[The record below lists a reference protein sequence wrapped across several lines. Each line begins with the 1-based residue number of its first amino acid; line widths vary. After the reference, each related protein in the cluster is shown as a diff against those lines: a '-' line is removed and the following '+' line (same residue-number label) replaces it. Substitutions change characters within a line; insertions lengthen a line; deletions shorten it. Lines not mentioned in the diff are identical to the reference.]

1 MEKHKKLGIVR
12 KTANEEYD
20 KMATSDLSH
29 KFQMLNGYIEVEPDQ
44 QMRQCLMSVERTK
57 RLSIWHDHSKVMN
70 GVYG

>member
-1 MEKHKKLGIVR
+1 MEKHEKLGIVR

-29 KFQMLNGYIEVEPDQ
+29 KFQMLYGYIEVEPCHPMMQ
-44 QMRQCLMSVERTK
+44 FLMPVERPK